1 MLRILL
7 YTEGALQEIR
17 ELLSAHSVEK
27 TGKKEE
33 LILRAISGSYD
44 LIILDNSI
52 DLIPAVTAAD
62 PRAEIF
68 VLADNCVDAI
78 EPLKMGATAC
88 FTCPIDGDRFQ
99 KALESVI
106 AQVNLMNETDALE
119 RLLVEKYTYAGIVA
133 RNPQMLELFRFLRKI
148 APYYRAVTIAGE
160 TGTGKEAIARAL
172 HALSPLGRQPFIA
185 CNCGGL
191 VENLVESE
199 FFGHVKGAF
208 TGANSDKTG
217 VFEAAGEGV
226 VFLDEIGDLPLS
238 FQPHLLRV
246 LQNGEFRKLGSAKPL
261 KTSCKVISATN
272 KDLPKEVREGRFRE
286 DLYFRLTPLSV
297 HVPPLRD
304 RKDDIPLLS
313 RFILDKFQNNT
324 GKKMIG
330 ISRPAQ
336 KALMSHDWPGNV
348 RELENVIEQA
358 AILAS
363 EPFVNLEHLNS
374 SVRRASGDDMAPLS
388 SSRPLDEVVRGH
400 IAAVL
405 CECGGNRTRAA
416 EALGISRRALIRKIE
431 KHSIE

>member
-7 YTEGALQEIR
+7 YAQGALPDVL
-17 ELLSAHSVEK
+17 ELLTAHSVER

-33 LILRAISGSYD
+33 LILKALSGSYD
-44 LIILDNSI
+44 LIIIEKSI

-68 VLADNCVDAI
+68 MITDGCVDVL
-78 EPLKMGATAC
+78 EPLKMGACAC
-88 FTCPIDGDRFQ
+88 FTQPVEAERFR
-99 KALESVI
+99 KALESVV
-106 AQVNLMNETDALE
+106 AQMNLMSETDELE

-133 RNPQMLELFRFLRKI
+133 RNPQMLELFRFLRKV
-148 APYYRAVTIAGE
+148 APYYKSVAITGE
-160 TGTGKEAIARAL
+160 TGTGKEAFARAL
-172 HALSPLGRQPFIA
+172 HALSPASRQPFIA

-208 TGANSDKTG
+208 TGANADKAG
-217 VFEAAGEGV
+217 IFEAAGEGV

-246 LQNGEFRKLGSAKPL
+246 LQNGEFRRVGSTRPL
-261 KTSCKVISATN
+261 KAACKVISATN
-272 KDLPKEVREGRFRE
+272 KDLLQEVREGRFRE

-313 RFILDKFQNNT
+313 RFILDKFQKKT
-324 GKKMIG
+324 GKTMIG

-336 KALMSHDWPGNV
+336 KALMGYDWPGNV
-348 RELENVIEQA
+348 RELENVIEHA

-363 EPFVNLEHLNS
+363 EPFVNFEHLNANVRQPAPAKGSAAS
-374 SVRRASGDDMAPLS
+374 SMQLE
-388 SSRPLDEVVRGH
+388 EVMKNH
-400 IAAVL
+400 IMAVL
-405 CECGGNRTRAA
+405 GGFGGNRTRAA
-416 EALGISRRALIRKIE
+416 EALGISRRALIRKLE
-431 KHSIE
+431 KYSIE